1 MDRRQEMTVGACLPI
16 AAMTVVMVWAFN
28 AGASEFERAIWA
40 SYDAGD
46 PVPTEIFKIRDK
58 VEVHYFA
65 PETPREPGNNPSQMF
80 IHGGA
85 WRGGSPDSS
94 YRWCRYLAEHGVSA
108 FTIRYQ
114 LASEKRG
121 IKPSVCLVD
130 TKTAMR
136 WVRANAKKFGIDPNR
151 IAAAGSSAGGHL
163 ASALAASG
171 AARLGYSLSA
181 TEADQLHHLRIG

>member
-1 MDRRQEMTVGACLPI
+1 MGSSLAKTEKQTVKSTIVQRVVAVVVLACC
-16 AAMTVVMVWAFN
+16 AQT
-28 AGASEFERAIWA
+28 G
-40 SYDAGD
+40 
-46 PVPTEIFKIRDK
+46 
-58 VEVHYFA
+58 FA
-65 PETPREPGNNPSQMF
+65 
-80 IHGGA
+80 
-85 WRGGSPDSS
+85 D
-94 YRWCRYLAEHGVSA
+94 L
-108 FTIRYQ
+108 
-114 LASEKRG
+114 